1 MSVPDGPASGAG
13 GLAAAPLRIDL
24 HVHTRWSPD
33 ARMTPADVVE
43 RAAELG
49 LDRVAVTDH
58 GEIDGARR
66 ALALDSRRVIVGE
79 EIRCRGRTELIGLF
93 LTERIPDGLPVEET
107 AERIRDQG
115 GIVYAPHPWAYLV
128 APARRARL
136 AVGAADVVEV
146 FNSRAFLEMWNRKAA
161 STARSRGLA
170 GAASSDAHFVHELGR
185 AWTEVPEFEGPGG
198 LLEALRRGRPVARA
212 TGSPAVHVVSVAW
225 RTGRAAGHLLP
236 SRAGAPDRVPL
247 RRLPCEAG
255 RYVPPSPETRRRP

>member
-1 MSVPDGPASGAG
+1 MTE
-13 GLAAAPLRIDL
+13 PLRIDL
-24 HVHTRWSPD
+24 HVHTCWSPD
-33 ARMTPADVVE
+33 ARIAPAVLVE

-58 GEIDGARR
+58 GEVEGALR
-66 ALALDSRRVIVGE
+66 AQALDWRRVIVGE
-79 EIRCRGRTELIGLF
+79 EIRCRGRTEIIGLF
-93 LTERIPDGLPVEET
+93 LTERIPAGLRLEEA

-115 GIVYAPHPWAYLV
+115 GLVYAPHPWAYLV
-128 APARRARL
+128 TPGRHARRA
-136 AVGAADVVEV
+136 VEAADVVEV

-185 AWTEVPEFEGPGG
+185 AWTEVPEFEGPDG

-247 RRLPCEAG
+247 RGLPCEAG
-255 RYVPPSPETRRRP
+255 QYVPPSSETRRRL